1 MAEIIDGKKISIK
14 LKEKVKEEVYLLK
27 EKKISVCLAVVL
39 VGKDPA
45 SKIYVK
51 NKKLTCEE
59 LGIVSREILLDEK
72 ITQEDLIEII
82 KKLNSDVFVNGILVQ
97 LPLPKHINEKEI
109 INIIDPLKDVD
120 CFNVKNVGKILTDDF
135 GFLPCTPA
143 GVVDLI
149 ESTKVEITG
158 KNCTI
163 IGRSNIVGKPL
174 FMLMLKKNTTVS
186 ICHSKTFDLKW
197 HTKNADILIAAMG
210 RPNFVKKDMVK
221 KNAIV
226 IDVGINRLDSGKI
239 VGDVDF
245 DDVFDVASYITPVPG
260 GVGPMTIAKLMQNTL
275 IAAKLQN
282 GIFNWFWKN

>member
-1 MAEIIDGKKISIK
+1 MFWFKKTS
-14 LKEKVKEEVYLLK
+14 LF
-27 EKKISVCLAVVL
+27 
-39 VGKDPA
+39 
-45 SKIYVK
+45 KIYVK

-282 GIFNWFWKN
+282 GIFN

>member
-14 LKEKVKEEVYLLK
+14 LKEKVKEE
-27 EKKISVCLAVVL
+27 VVL

>member
-174 FMLMLKKNTTVS
+174 FMLMLKKNTTDS

-282 GIFNWFWKN
+282 GIFN

>member
-14 LKEKVKEEVYLLK
+14 LKEKVKKEVYLLK

-174 FMLMLKKNTTVS
+174 FMLMLKKNATVS

-282 GIFNWFWKN
+282 GIFN

>member
-282 GIFNWFWKN
+282 GIFN